1 MDSSPPSQRKRRWR
15 RSRLIVFAVVVAA
28 MIGVHLMFFFWPFR
42 YREVHPL
49 LEQVFRSRVVV
60 GHYHRTYFPY
70 PGFVADGVTF
80 YRHGD
85 TRIPPLATITRM
97 RVMGT
102 WTNLFLHPHRL
113 HEMLLEGVHVR
124 IPPPGTKAR
133 GMDFDQG
140 VIDTSQSKL
149 QIETIVADATTLDF
163 LRQGEGPLRFVFSTL
178 RVENVQQNRP
188 LRFTTQ
194 VEIPGPRGTVMAS
207 GMLGPFRSSN
217 YATTPLEGTYSLAG
231 ADLSRVD
238 HIAGHAVASGRFCG
252 TFSAVDVAGQ
262 AAIPDFRAGS
272 GHTVRLDA
280 AYHIIVNG
288 SKGDVEIRNAQ
299 VKSGAD
305 VITASGSVAGS
316 PKKVAVTITTENS
329 RVDQLLDMVEES
341 TPEVTGD
348 VSFRA
353 AVDFEEGPQPFLKR
367 LHLQGTISLEK
378 MRFVTASTQEKMD
391 AFSARVRR
399 DPPGAPKD
407 GAKEDPLQVQAG
419 ASSQTTIAH
428 GMAYFPDLRVSL
440 PGAEAR
446 LHGTFNLLNT
456 RIHLTGKVALQRS
469 LSHAVTGWKA
479 WMLKPL
485 APFFRHRDAGAVVSI
500 AVTGTAQQ
508 PKIGQDL
515 LHDK

>member
-1 MDSSPPSQRKRRWR
+1 MGAAPPSHRKHRWH
-15 RSRLIVFAVVVAA
+15 RSRLIVLAVVAAA

-49 LEQVFRSRVVV
+49 LEQVFRSRVMV

-85 TRIPPLATITRM
+85 MRIPPLATIARM

-113 HEMLLEGVHVR
+113 HEMLLEGVHVQ

-163 LRQGEGPLRFVFSTL
+163 LRRGEGPLRFLFASL
-178 RVENVQQNRP
+178 RVQNVQQNRP
-188 LRFTTQ
+188 MRFATQ
-194 VEIPGPRGTVMAS
+194 VQIPGPRGTVAAS
-207 GMLGPFRSSN
+207 GTLGPFRSSH
-217 YATTPLEGTYSLAG
+217 YATTALEGMYSLAG
-231 ADLSRVD
+231 ADLSHVD
-238 HIAGHAVASGRFCG
+238 HVAGHVAARGRFG
-252 TFSAVDVAGQ
+252 GNFSAVDVKGQ
-262 AAIPDFRAGS
+262 AAIPDFRVGS
-272 GHTVRLDA
+272 AHTVALDA
-280 AYHIIVNG
+280 AYHVIVNG
-288 SKGDVEIRNAQ
+288 TRGDVEIQNVQ
-299 VKSGAD
+299 VKSGPD

-316 PKKVAVTITTENS
+316 PKKVAVTIATENS
-329 RVDQLLDMVEES
+329 RVDQLLDMVEGS
-341 TPEVTGD
+341 TPEVAGE

-353 AVDFEEGPQPFLKR
+353 AVDFEEGPGPFLQR

-378 MRFVTASTQEKMD
+378 MRFVAASTQEKMD

-399 DPPGAPKD
+399 DPPGEPQHDAKD
-407 GAKEDPLQVQAG
+407 DLLQVQAE
-419 ASSQTTIAH
+419 ASSQTTFAH
-428 GMAYFPDLRVSL
+428 GMAYFPNIQVTL
-440 PGAEAR
+440 PGAKAR

-479 WMLKPL
+479 WLLKPL

-508 PKIGQDL
+508 PKIREDL